1 MTMWRQVTVAF
12 LLGAT
17 ISGCGGAPTAVA
29 VPVVPVE
36 ALPVL
41 TTLTVVLPDSVI
53 VGQTLSAAVAAI
65 DDKARPM
72 TVAQVAWASSNPASV
87 RISADGTAL
96 ALTPGTATI
105 SAIVGLVIGVRRLT
119 VVARSDG
126 QADVASVAVA
136 PGTVSLDIGASRT
149 LTPVLRDLAGN
160 QLTDRAVVWSS
171 VNEDIAVVT
180 ASGEVTARST
190 GVTTIEA
197 RSGAA
202 VGAMQITVLPPLD
215 SNFIVTVAVP
225 SVGVA
230 IADTATIIVTARS
243 TAPVDSVVA
252 VIGALQIPLV
262 YGPIP
267 NSRTGSR
274 AWLGFA
280 NMSSLR
286 LGPQTLV
293 ATATDALGR
302 RGVAVVPFIHDPT
315 KAGGGTKTP
324 IGSK

>member
-1 MTMWRQVTVAF
+1 MWRRGTRAF
-12 LLGAT
+12 LMGVA
-17 ISGCGGAPTAVA
+17 IVGCGGAPTAVQA
-29 VPVVPVE
+29 PVVPVE

-41 TTLTVVLPDSVI
+41 TTLTVVLPDTVT
-53 VGQTLSAAVAAI
+53 VGQTLSAAVSAI
-65 DDKARPM
+65 DDRARPM
-72 TVAQVAWASSNPASV
+72 TVGQVAWASSNPASI
-87 RISADGTAL
+87 RLTADGTVL

-105 SAIVGLVIGVRRLT
+105 SAIVGQVTGVRRIT
-119 VVARSDG
+119 VVPRPSGSAE
-126 QADVASVAVA
+126 VASVGVA
-136 PGTVSLDIGASRT
+136 PGTVLLDIGASRT
-149 LTPVLRDLAGN
+149 LTAVLRDLAGSV
-160 QLTDRAVVWSS
+160 LADRVVVWSS
-171 VNEDIAVVT
+171 VDEAIAVVT
-180 ASGEVTARST
+180 ASGEITARST

-202 VGAMQITVLPPLD
+202 VGAMQVTVLPPLD

-243 TAPVDSVVA
+243 SARVDSVVA
-252 VIGALQIPLV
+252 VIGALLIPLV

-267 NSRTGSR
+267 NSRTGSS

-280 NMSSLR
+280 NVSSLP

-293 ATATDALGR
+293 ATATDALGQ

-315 KAGGGTKTP
+315 KAGGGTKAP